1 MNTQINKAQN
11 LEFGTVN
18 ISHLGSILN
27 ISNRAKER
35 TKNDPNLAQNTEEHN
50 VKPFGLPL
58 SVAHC
63 GNQMLGYGFV
73 SINTSG
79 EAEFNYCFDEK
90 EHNASEIKN
99 GLELEA
105 KKTFNVLFNDN
116 ATKENAVQNAI
127 DKLANWINQC

>member
-1 MNTQINKAQN
+1 MNTQINKAQR

-18 ISHLGSILN
+18 ISHLGSILS
-27 ISNRAKER
+27 ICDRAKER
-35 TKNDPNLAQNTEEHN
+35 TKNDLNLIQNKEENNINH
-50 VKPFGLPL
+50 FGLPL

-79 EAEFNYCFDEK
+79 EIDFNYCFDEK
-90 EHNASEIKN
+90 EHNASEIKE

-105 KKTFNVLFNDN
+105 KKTFKVLFNDN

>member
-1 MNTQINKAQN
+1 MNTQTNNAQY

-27 ISNRAKER
+27 ICNRAKER
-35 TKNDPNLAQNTEEHN
+35 TKNNPNLIQNIDENNMNH
-50 VKPFGLPL
+50 FGLPL
-58 SVAHC
+58 SVAHY

-73 SINTSG
+73 TINTSG
-79 EAEFNYCFDEK
+79 ETEFNYYFEEK
-90 EHNASEIKN
+90 EHNASQIKD

-105 KKTFNVLFNDN
+105 KKAFKVLFNDN

-127 DKLANWINQC
+127 DKLANWIDQC